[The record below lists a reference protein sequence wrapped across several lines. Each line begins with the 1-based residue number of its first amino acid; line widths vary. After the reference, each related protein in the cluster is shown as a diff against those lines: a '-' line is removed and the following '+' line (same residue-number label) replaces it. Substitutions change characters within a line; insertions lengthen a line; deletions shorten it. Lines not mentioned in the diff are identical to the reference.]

1 MTLPFFDD
9 MVDIEVADGERRVA
23 WEQFHC
29 VAHFQWTGIVGV
41 EDPVFLIVARNLVV
55 VILDYGLG
63 CANRLRAHICHD
75 VVGPATENRRKYG
88 GGLFEPLAPGQR
100 GIRPW
105 LRMSRVEF
113 P

>member
-1 MTLPFFDD
+1 MLGASREDRPDVDDSALFDD

-23 WEQFHC
+23 WEQFHR

-63 CANRLRAHICHD
+63 YANRLRPH
-75 VVGPATENRRKYG
+75 
-88 GGLFEPLAPGQR
+88 L
-100 GIRPW
+100 
-105 LRMSRVEF
+105 SRCGRTCD
-113 P
+113 